1 MSTARTAARRELAR
15 QHDREAPAPRAHV
28 DDRPHVLAP
37 APPLAD
43 GFDDEL
49 GFGPGDEHVR
59 RDVKVQPPELAMPG
73 DEGDR
78 LARGAPLDE
87 RREALVDVCWH
98 RAPPVGQ
105 EAGAI
110 PAERVARQ
118 YFGVDSGV
126 LVHEARAHQRLAGVS
141 DALVNGSH

>member
-1 MSTARTAARRELAR
+1 MSTARTVAPGNSRASD
-15 QHDREAPAPRAHV
+15 DREAPAPRAHV

-59 RDVKVQPPELAMPG
+59 RDVEVQPPELAMPG

-87 RREALVDVCWH
+87 CREALVDVCRH
-98 RAPPVGQ
+98 RVPPVGQ
-105 EAGAI
+105 EASAI

-126 LVHEARAHQRLAGVS
+126 LDR
-141 DALVNGSH
+141 